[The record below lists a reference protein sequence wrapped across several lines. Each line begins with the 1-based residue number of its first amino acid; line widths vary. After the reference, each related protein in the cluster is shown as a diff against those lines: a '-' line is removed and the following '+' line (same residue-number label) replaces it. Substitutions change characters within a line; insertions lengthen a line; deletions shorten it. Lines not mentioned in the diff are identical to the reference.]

1 MPDVMMS
8 DLLMLEYI
16 IKRLELRELG
26 ALRFMKMIRLG

>member
-26 ALRFMKMIRLG
+26 VLRFMKLIRLG